1 MPQTASKSTKKL
13 KELDIPQ
20 DVLNAGIS
28 VVEFF
33 LNAIARGESPSMA
46 AIFALRQPPGI
57 GITDSIYIA
66 DQNRHG
72 RSILDRMGGDARQ
85 VEFLRKGL
93 AKNGYRLKDDDHY
106 IPTAARFANDPE
118 AIVNNTQTFGD
129 LKKKVESR
137 GDTTFGFADVEK
149 VAKKP
154 RKKNHQLHPR
164 IVQRIDQHLTKQ
176 DPGRAS
182 KPASERH
189 AEIVERHGSAPN
201 KKD

>member
-1 MPQTASKSTKKL
+1 MAVQNKKL
-13 KELDIPQ
+13 KELDIPY
-20 DVLNAGIS
+20 DVLAGGEP
-28 VVEFF
+28 VVQSF
-33 LNAIARGESPSMA
+33 LSMVSKGESPSMA
-46 AIFALRQPPGI
+46 AICALRQPPGI
-57 GITDSIYIA
+57 GITDAIYIA

-93 AKNGYRLKDDDHY
+93 AKNGYKLKDDDHY

-129 LKKKVESR
+129 LKKKIESR
-137 GDTTFGFADVEK
+137 GDTTYGFVDKEK
-149 VAKKP
+149 VQRKPAKK
-154 RKKNHQLHPR
+154 KHQLHPR
-164 IVQRIDQHLTKQ
+164 IVNRIDQHMVKQ

-182 KPASERH
+182 KPVTERH
-189 AEIVERHGSAPN
+189 AEIVERHGSGPN

>member
-1 MPQTASKSTKKL
+1 MPAKTKQL
-13 KELDIPQ
+13 KELDIPH
-20 DVLNAGIS
+20 DVIAAGES
-28 VVEFF
+28 VVQFF
-33 LNAIARGESPSMA
+33 LDMIVKGQSPSMA
-46 AIFALRQPPGI
+46 AMFALRQPPGI
-57 GITDSIYIA
+57 GITDAIFVA

-93 AKNGYRLKDDDHY
+93 AKNGYKLKDDDHY

-129 LKKKVESR
+129 LKKKIEAR
-137 GDTTFGFADVEK
+137 GDATYGFVDKEK
-149 VAKKP
+149 VQRKPAKK
-154 RKKNHQLHPR
+154 KHQLHPR
-164 IVQRIDQHLTKQ
+164 IVKRIDQHMVKQ

-182 KPASERH
+182 KPVTERH
-189 AEIVERHGSAPN
+189 AEIVERHGSGPN